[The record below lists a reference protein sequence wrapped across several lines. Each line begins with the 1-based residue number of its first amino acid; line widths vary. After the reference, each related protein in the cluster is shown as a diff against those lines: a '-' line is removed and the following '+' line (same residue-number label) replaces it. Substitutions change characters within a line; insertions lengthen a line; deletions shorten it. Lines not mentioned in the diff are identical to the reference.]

1 MSATSVRVRRHST
14 SRVRLPAALRSEAVK
29 FFSLPLPRRL
39 WVSAVVLAATCAAL
53 FLMTTGTT
61 QSESLDELSQ
71 TDIAGTAALGIDAA
85 TLVAIVVGAWTV
97 GGEYASGMISTSVTV
112 TPSRVRVFSA
122 KILWCAAVSVGCG
135 AAAAAAVFVVAQAIL
150 LGNGVEPL
158 DMSDPHLLRV
168 IVGSAVM
175 VPFYA
180 TVAAASAFVCRSTG
194 GAVIITLGLM
204 FIPALI
210 GVLPEAWQ
218 HVLLP
223 LFPGP
228 ALHSLSGTAG
238 PGDAEFLSPTLALLS
253 LIAWTTVFLC
263 SASAVFGRRDA

>member
-1 MSATSVRVRRHST
+1 MSAISVKDRQSVTSGA
-14 SRVRLPAALRSEAVK
+14 RLPAALRSEAVK
-29 FFSLPLPRRL
+29 FFSLQLPRRL
-39 WVSAVVLAATCAAL
+39 WLSAVVLAAACAAL
-53 FLMTTGTT
+53 FLATTGAT

-85 TLVAIVVGAWTV
+85 SLVAIVVGAWMV
-97 GGEYASGMISTSVTV
+97 GGEYASGMIRTSVIV
-112 TPSRVRVFSA
+112 TPNRVRLFAA
-122 KILWCAAVSVGCG
+122 KILWCVTVSVGCS
-135 AAAAAAVFVVAQAIL
+135 AAVAAAVFVVAQAIL

-158 DMSDPHLLRV
+158 DVNDPHLLRV

-180 TVAAASAFVCRSTG
+180 TVAAASAFLCRSTG
-194 GAVIITLGLM
+194 GAVVISLALM

-218 HVLLP
+218 HHLLP
-223 LFPGP
+223 FFPGP
-228 ALHSLSGTAG
+228 ALHSLSGTAT
-238 PGDAEFLSPTLALLS
+238 PGDAEFLAPALAVFS
-253 LIAWTTVFLC
+253 LIAWTTVFLG